1 MKVTAF
7 NGSPRKN
14 GNTSIAINILLEQLE
29 KEGIETEMVQVGG
42 MNINPCK
49 ACDKCR
55 KVKDGFCHGYK
66 VDKKDILNDYLKKI
80 YESKG
85 LIIGSPVYFG
95 SVTPETKSLIDRVG
109 YCARSTGMD
118 NLLKRKVCS
127 GVAVVRRQGAG
138 TTLEQINNLFALCEV
153 IVPYSSYWNMVM
165 GKEKGEILND
175 KEGINNLKNLGNNMA
190 WLLKKLYG

>member
-14 GNTSIAINILLEQLE
+14 GNTSIAINIINEQLE
-29 KEGIETEMVQVGG
+29 KAGIKTETLQIGG
-42 MNINPCK
+42 KNINPCK
-49 ACDKCR
+49 ACEKCR

-66 VDKKDILNDYLKKI
+66 DNEGDILNNCLKKI

-85 LIIGSPVYFG
+85 LIIASPVYFG
-95 SVTPETKSLIDRVG
+95 SVTPEVKSLIDRVG
-109 YCARSTGMD
+109 YCARSTDGD
-118 NLLKRKVCS
+118 NLLKRKVCT
-127 GVAVVRRQGAG
+127 GIAVVRRQGAG

-153 IVPYSSYWNMVM
+153 IVPYSSYWNMAI

-175 KEGINNLKNLGNNMA
+175 KEGINTLKKLGDNMA
-190 WLLKKLYG
+190 WLLKKLYS